1 MKNKILNTL
10 EQYEKRKDGSV
21 VTSQHKNI
29 TIPNDT
35 QRFLDSHEG

>member
-1 MKNKILNTL
+1 MQNKILNIP
-10 EQYEKRKDGSV
+10 EQYEKIKDSSV
-21 VTSQHKNI
+21 VTSQHENI